1 MLDKDPN
8 NWERV
13 TWIMLLSAASIAYLS
28 RLLERIRSKRVKS
41 FVIESVEFV
50 VCIGIPFGAYLVSSM
65 FQLDERL
72 VWLISVYPGHKGT
85 RYEFCKLDILE
96 SFKTMLFGQLGL
108 KQRAERSLANAW
120 GTCD

>member
-28 RLLERIRSKRVKS
+28 RLLERIHSKRVKS

-50 VCIGIPFGAYLVSSM
+50 VCIGIAFGAYLISSM
-65 FQLDERL
+65 FHLD
-72 VWLISVYPGHKGT
+72 
-85 RYEFCKLDILE
+85 
-96 SFKTMLFGQLGL
+96 
-108 KQRAERSLANAW
+108 
-120 GTCD
+120 

>member
-28 RLLERIRSKRVKS
+28 RLLERIRSKHVKS

-50 VCIGIPFGAYLVSSM
+50 VCIGIAFGAYLISSM

-72 VWLISVYPGHKGT
+72 VWLISVYLGHKGT
-85 RYEFCKLDILE
+85 RYVFSKLD
-96 SFKTMLFGQLGL
+96 
-108 KQRAERSLANAW
+108 LAADSYLTRMSGDKNVKDSSKNNA
-120 GTCD
+120 

>member
-13 TWIMLLSAASIAYLS
+13 TWMMLLSAASIAYLS

-50 VCIGIPFGAYLVSSM
+50 VCIGIAFGAYLISSL
-65 FQLDERL
+65 FNLDERL
-72 VWLISVYPGHKGT
+72 VWLLSGYLGHKGT
-85 RYEFCKLDILE
+85 RYVFSKLD
-96 SFKTMLFGQLGL
+96 
-108 KQRAERSLANAW
+108 LAADSYLTRMSGEKNVKDSSKNNA
-120 GTCD
+120 